1 MLKKLFIASLMV
13 IFVVASL
20 GSMNV
25 SAQEQINCGDYYKVQ
40 SGDWLSRI
48 AVKCDVPVQRI
59 IKLNPQIENIN
70 LLYPGQTIYLT
81 EEAIPEI
88 PVTGDDSISMELYTV
103 QPGDTLSEIAARHQL
118 SVSELLAANPS
129 IDSKNI
135 IYTGQLLY
143 VPQESIYTPV
153 VHVTPAEVMETGSV
167 NLLATGFPP
176 NDTVEVAFG
185 PVESE
190 YTLLFKSTTDAYGRV
205 SSVIPVPAW
214 AELDKSY
221 VFVVYEKDN
230 HAFKAVSDDITFYQ
244 AGQQPVEAGQY
255 VVQSGDT
262 LSEIAV
268 LFGTDVET
276 LLELNPQIIDPS
288 IIYRGQVI
296 QLPQGINP
304 LIPWMNV
311 SDLTPIASQNL
322 NVYANNFP
330 PNVNVDIR
338 ISRQG
343 EPDAAAVVDAR
354 SNDQGE
360 VSGSI
365 QVPDY
370 AERGELWEVKIMTT
384 ELTDGVQVTS
394 PALTIVQ

>member
-1 MLKKLFIASLMV
+1 MLKKLLIASLMV
-13 IFVVASL
+13 IFMIASL

-25 SAQEQINCGDYYKVQ
+25 SAQDQINCGDYYKVQ
-40 SGDWLSRI
+40 SGDWLSKI
-48 AVKCDVPVQRI
+48 AVKCDVPVQTI
-59 IKLNPQIENIN
+59 IKLNPKIENIN

-88 PVTGDDSISMELYTV
+88 PVTGDGSVSSELYTV
-103 QPGDTLSEIAARHQL
+103 QPGDTLSEIAAQHKL

-129 IDSKNI
+129 IDSKNL
-135 IYTGQLLY
+135 IYTGQLLS
-143 VPQESIYTPV
+143 VPIESIYTPV
-153 VHVTPAEVMETGSV
+153 VSVLPTQVMETGSV

-176 NDTVEVAFG
+176 YDEVEVSLG
-185 PVESE
+185 RVESE
-190 YTLLFKSTTDAYGRV
+190 YTLLYKAKTDSNGRV

-214 AELDKSY
+214 VDMGEAY

-230 HAFKAVSDDITFYQ
+230 HAFKAVSNAITFYQ
-244 AGQQPVEAGQY
+244 NGQQPVEPGQY

-268 LFGTDVET
+268 QFGTDIET
-276 LLELNPQIIDPS
+276 LLELNPEIIDAR

-296 QLPQGINP
+296 QLPRGINP

-311 SDLTPIASQNL
+311 SDLTPIAGQNL

-343 EPDAAAVVDAR
+343 QPSEIAVVDAK
-354 SNDQGE
+354 SNNQGE

-365 QVPDY
+365 QVPAY
-370 AERGELWEVKIMTT
+370 AVRGELWEVNIMTT
-384 ELTDGVQVTS
+384 ELTDGVQVKS